1 MNLKK
6 HLLILSIFCCQIF
19 IGIFG
24 GVLMTDAVTG
34 QIIPTGTVIAGIDI
48 GGLTKAQAKTK
59 LTKNVVNEL
68 KYENLV
74 LKAEEKTFTV
84 PLNRINAQYD
94 IEGTIDDVLNTKK
107 GNHIVGEAF
116 VNFKSNLVSKS
127 NSGAFESIP
136 LKIKYDEMLLR
147 KMLENF
153 AHEIEMK
160 AFDAYGEKID
170 DEIRVNPETIG
181 KRLNIPESLTII
193 RKHIDTAS
201 IITLKVEEVFPSIT
215 AADFYGIDGKIAQ
228 FTTVIPEHN
237 RENTDYIQHW
247 PQMP

>member
-215 AADFYGIDGKIAQ
+215 AADFYGIDEK
-228 FTTVIPEHN
+228 
-237 RENTDYIQHW
+237 
-247 PQMP
+247 